1 MTGLLHEKEFS
12 RRSFVKGGGA
22 LIVGFSILGG
32 ALAGRAEAAES
43 PYASNGPYDM
53 SAVDSWIVINADNTA
68 SIKTGG
74 IRQGTGSDTGLVQIA
89 AEELNMDMDQILF
102 VGDDTNVTPDTGP
115 KDASNTIMGSAG
127 SGTRAASAWARQTL
141 VGLASAQLGVPVANL
156 SVDKGVVSAGGKSV
170 TYGQLLGGKLFNVEM
185 PASYNLQASGQLFVP
200 VGLRPGVAPAKPV
213 ASYTL
218 VGSSPPRIDVPDI
231 VTGKFTYIQNVRV
244 PGMLH
249 GRVVRPRGQRVYGS
263 GAPIVSIDASSI
275 KHLPNVRI
283 VRKNDFLGV
292 VAPQEYDA
300 IQAAALL
307 KVKWADPPKALP
319 GSGNEF
325 KGMRAL
331 DSAGKT
337 IMLNADLYG
346 RAPTAGNV
354 DQALA
359 SAAHTVTASFGW
371 HTNCHTP
378 IGPMCMLADVTPHGA
393 RVFAGTQ
400 GTYKT
405 RQQVAA
411 VTGLP
416 LSLVRVTGVAMGGC
430 FGNGCQYNDVAQAA
444 ALMSQAVGAPVR
456 VQWMRWDEIG
466 WDQNAPGTLMDVK
479 AGADTKGNLVAFD
492 FTQFYPQYKA
502 EVTETSAELA
512 GYPIAQPSSGV
523 SGQFWTVPM
532 YNIPN
537 THYLVKSIPL
547 QGNWIKNDWMR
558 AGSSPHTQFASEQ
571 VIDELAHA
579 AGMDPVAF
587 RRQNVVQDAKG
598 ANSQQS
604 LLAVLDA
611 VTQAANW
618 QPKVAASNLSDANV
632 VTGRGV
638 AWTNAYGPTDQSA
651 AVADIEVNKNTG
663 KITVKHIYCAFS
675 AGLLVNP
682 GLVEN
687 QIVGGNVQITSRVLW
702 EQLMYNATNVTS
714 TDFITYPLLRFKDS
728 PKVTAITVQNSALPP
743 GPVGEP
749 PTQPAPA
756 AIANAFFDATG
767 IRMRTAPM
775 TPARVRAVLA
785 AKGQGTAG
793 L

>member
-12 RRSFVKGGGA
+12 RTSFVKGGGA
-22 LIVGFSILGG
+22 LIVGFSLAG
-32 ALAGRAEAAES
+32 AGLAGRAEAAID
-43 PYASNGPYDM
+43 PFASNGPGDM
-53 SAVDSWIVINADNTA
+53 SAVDTWIVINADNTA

-89 AEELNMDMDQILF
+89 AEELDMDMGQILF
-102 VGDDTNVTPDTGP
+102 LGDDTNVTPDTGV
-115 KDASNTIMGSAG
+115 KAASNTIVGGAG
-127 SGTRAASAWARQTL
+127 SGIRAAAASARQTL
-141 VGLASAQLGVPVANL
+141 VGLASTKLGVPVGTL
-156 SVDKGVVSAGGKSV
+156 SVSKGVVSGAGKSV

-185 PASYNLQASGQLFVP
+185 PTSYNLQNANQFFVP
-200 VGLRPGVAPAKPV
+200 VGLPPGVAPAKPV
-213 ASYTL
+213 ASYTI
-218 VGSSPPRIDVPDI
+218 VGGSPPRIDIPEI
-231 VTGKFTYIQNVRV
+231 VTGAFTYIQNVHV

-249 GRVVRPRGQRVYGS
+249 GRVVRPRGQRVYGF
-263 GAPIVSIDASSI
+263 GAPIVSVDPSSI
-275 KHLPNVRI
+275 KHIPNVQV
-283 VRKNDFLGV
+283 VRKKNFLGV

-307 KVKWADPPKALP
+307 KVKWADPPKTLP

-331 DSAGKT
+331 DKAGK
-337 IMLNADLYG
+337 MNFGNADLYG
-346 RAPTAGNV
+346 NAPDRGNV
-354 DQALA
+354 DRALA

-371 HTNCHTP
+371 PTNCHTP

-400 GTYKT
+400 GTYIT
-405 RQQVAA
+405 RQKVAE

-416 LSLVRVTGVAMGGC
+416 LDRVRVTGVAMGGC

-444 ALMSQAVGAPVR
+444 ALMSQSVRAPVR

-466 WDQNAPGTLMDVK
+466 WDNNAPGTLMDVR
-479 AGADTKGNLVAFD
+479 AGADAKGNLVAFD
-492 FTQFYPQYKA
+492 FTQFYPEYMS
-502 EVTETSAELA
+502 ELRETSAELA
-512 GYPIAQPSSGV
+512 GYPIPQPSTSV
-523 SGQFWTVPM
+523 SGNFWTVPM

-537 THYLVKSIPL
+537 TRYLVKSIPL

-587 RRQNVVQDAKG
+587 RRQNIVQDASG
-598 ANSQQS
+598 ANSQQP

-611 VTQAANW
+611 ATKAANW
-618 QPKVAASNLSDANV
+618 RPKVAASNLSDANV

-638 AWTNAYGPTDQSA
+638 ALTNAYGPADQAA
-651 AVADIEVNKNTG
+651 AVVDIEVNKTTG
-663 KITVKHIYCAFS
+663 KITVKHIYCAYA

-702 EQLMYNATNVTS
+702 EQLTYSNTNVTS
-714 TDFITYPLLRFKDS
+714 MDFITYPLLRFKDS
-728 PKVTAITVQNSALPP
+728 PKVTAIAVQNKALPP

-767 IRMRTAPM
+767 VRMRTAPM